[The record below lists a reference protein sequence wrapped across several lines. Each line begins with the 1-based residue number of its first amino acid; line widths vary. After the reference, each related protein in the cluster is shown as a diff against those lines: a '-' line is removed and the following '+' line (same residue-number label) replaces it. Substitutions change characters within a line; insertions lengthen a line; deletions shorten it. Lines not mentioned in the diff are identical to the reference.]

1 MSKGKI
7 IGIGIF
13 TWILIAMIGDLIWP
27 PVSTPESR
35 EVVAAPVSPVPP
47 PAEPSEPEGP
57 TDQDL
62 RDASEIKFRLAA
74 EDLPGVALSRVDD
87 LGKLTVEVV
96 QEWHFLPK
104 QIRLQGAQD
113 IGKVW
118 QRCDHSRRGSFSL
131 VDVNGN
137 EVGGQGITG
146 IWVAE

>member
-1 MSKGKI
+1 MSKRAI
-7 IGIGIF
+7 IGIVLASYFVIVGAKELF
-13 TWILIAMIGDLIWP
+13 WP
-27 PVSTPESR
+27 TTPVVESR
-35 EVVAAPVSPVPP
+35 EVIAATRPDVPP

-57 TDQDL
+57 TDQDR
-62 RDASEIKFRLAA
+62 RDTSEIKFRLAA
-74 EDLPGVALSRVDD
+74 EDLPGVASSRVDE

-118 QRCDHSRRGSFSL
+118 QRCDHSRRGWFSL

-137 EVGGQGITG
+137 EVGGRGITG
-146 IWVAE
+146 VWVAE